1 MIQHYT
7 KKNLL
12 FFSIIFLTA
21 APLFSQQ
28 PGWRTVTDIDG
39 NRFYVDMRGK
49 IWTSGRPDRDYHVVS
64 LNGLDYYLNQGIEL
78 IKQRHI
84 PEGLTLLKSVLALPR
99 DDDRIF
105 HAQAQAASEI
115 NRLKRR
121 EGPRYQQ
128 HDVKSSLLLTRTDTH
143 VTITNSR
150 MKYSLSIP
158 YHVTVIKR
166 TVRQRYGYRYSGIL
180 LGIDFKIP
188 EPAVKKISTN
198 FDALLAIDSEEF
210 KSKLLH
216 VGVFKKHR
224 ENTLGGDIYSR
235 VVVRSHEDSLIY
247 RISADDS
254 FNLQGYEGYFIRD
267 QLGYLVRIV
276 APKKISADVEK
287 NIIILLEK
295 FRY

>member
-49 IWTSGRPDRDYHVVS
+49 IWTSGLPDREYHIVS
-64 LNGLDYYLNQGIEL
+64 SNGLDYYLNQGIEL

-84 PEGLTLLKSVLALPR
+84 PEGLTLLKSVLSLPR
-99 DDDRIF
+99 DNDRIF

-121 EGPRYQQ
+121 EGPRFQRY
-128 HDVKSSLLLTRTDTH
+128 DVISSLLLTRTDTH

-150 MKYSLSIP
+150 MRYSLSIP

-166 TVRQRYGYRYSGIL
+166 TIRPRYNYRYSGIL
-180 LGIDFKIP
+180 LGIDFKTP
-188 EPAVKKISTN
+188 EPAVNGTRN
-198 FDALLAIDSEEF
+198 NYDALLAIDSEEF

-216 VGVFKKHR
+216 CEIFKKHR
-224 ENTLGGDIYSR
+224 ENTLGRDMYSR
-235 VVVRSHEDSLIY
+235 SVVLSREDTLVY
-247 RISADDS
+247 RLTADDS
-254 FNLQGYEGYFIRD
+254 FNLQGYEGYFVRD
-267 QLGYLVRIV
+267 RLGYLVRIV
-276 APKKISADVEK
+276 APKKFPEEVEK
-287 NIIILLEK
+287 NIIAFLEK